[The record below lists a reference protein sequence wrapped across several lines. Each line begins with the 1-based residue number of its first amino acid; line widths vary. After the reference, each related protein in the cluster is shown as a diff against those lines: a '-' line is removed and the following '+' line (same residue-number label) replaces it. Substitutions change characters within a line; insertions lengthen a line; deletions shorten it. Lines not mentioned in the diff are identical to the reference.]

1 MAHPKT
7 LQVFLM
13 DGAPT
18 GRLKCTLDNWTGLVY
33 VVPRTNLNVRP
44 RPEAFDSTGVYLLL
58 GQDADSGDDAVYVG
72 QAVGR
77 ANGNGLVGRIQEH
90 VANGR
95 HDFWNRAIRLTTLG
109 NSFGPTEVTFLEN
122 HFFELAKT
130 IGRYRVD
137 NANTPSGGNVT
148 EEKRA
153 ELNEYA
159 EKGQLVISALGHRVF
174 EEVDEQLDPSSAP
187 QPGQRLDDTVYSM
200 SINDGNATG
209 RPTSEGFVVF
219 AGSRVA
225 KGLRDSA
232 PVGVRANREKHREV
246 LTPDGVLTS
255 DALFSSSSAAAS
267 FIAGGS
273 MSGPASWKG
282 SDGRSLGEHEARTS
296 ALERGLQADAG
307 AVVDAPSE
315 GSYADWGS

>member
-13 DGAPT
+13 DGSPT

-33 VVPRTNLNVRP
+33 VVPRTSLNVRP
-44 RPEAFDSTGVYLLL
+44 RPEAFESTGVYLLL
-58 GQDADSGDDAVYVG
+58 GQDADSGEDAVYVG

-95 HDFWNRAIRLTTLG
+95 HDFWNRAILLTTLG
-109 NSFGPTEVTFLEN
+109 DSFGPTEVTFLEN
-122 HFFELAKT
+122 LFFELAKAT
-130 IGRYRVD
+130 GRYRVD
-137 NANTPSGGNVT
+137 NASTPPEGNVT

-153 ELNEYA
+153 ELHEYA
-159 EKGQLVISALGHRVF
+159 DKGQLVISALGHRVF
-174 EEVDEQLDPSSAP
+174 EEVDDQRDPSSAP
-187 QPGQRLDDTVYSM
+187 QPGQKPDDAVYSM

-209 RPTSEGFVVF
+209 RPTSEGFVIF

-225 KGLRDSA
+225 KDLRDSA
-232 PVGVRANREKHREV
+232 PAGVRANREKHQAV
-246 LTPDGVLTS
+246 LTMDGVLTA

-273 MSGPASWKG
+273 MSGPRSWIAP
-282 SDGRSLGEHEARTS
+282 DGRTLGVHEA
-296 ALERGLQADAG
+296 AAAEAGDLADGVAS
-307 AVVDAPSE
+307 V
-315 GSYADWGS
+315 